1 MLDLKFIVENIDAI
15 KEGARKKRMK
25 VDIDKIVQLDTERK
39 SIMKDVDAIRAKQ
52 NVVSKEMPGKKGA
65 DKEKTMEEMKK
76 LKETLKIKEQEVEDI
91 DEVLDELV
99 LAVPNPCLPGVPEGL
114 DDRDNEVVK
123 TWGAPTRFD
132 FEPRDHVAL
141 GTNLD
146 LLDIEKGAE
155 VSGARFYYVKNDLV
169 WLEFAL
175 INYALQKITAK
186 GFKPI
191 LPPTLVKKQA
201 MIGTG
206 FFPADKNEIY
216 SVNKDEDDLY
226 LIGTS
231 EVPLCMLHYNQIL
244 DEIKLPLRYVGFSTC
259 WRREAGSYG
268 KDTHGIIRVHQ
279 FDKIE
284 MFSFCHPQHSIEEH
298 KLLVSI
304 EEEIVQGLKLP
315 YQLVN
320 VCGGD
325 LGAPAGQKFDIEAW
339 IPTQGRYREITS
351 CSNTT
356 DFQARRSKIRYKKED
371 GKKEYIHTLNGTGIA
386 MARMFVAILENY
398 QDKDGN
404 VTIPEVL
411 RPFMGGKEKIEAP
424 KN

>member
-1 MLDLKFIVENIDAI
+1 MLDLKFIVENVDAV

-25 VDIDKIVQLDTERK
+25 VDIDKIVELDTERK
-39 SIMKDVDAIRAKQ
+39 SLMKETDEIRAKQ
-52 NVVSKEMPGKKGA
+52 NIVSKEMPSKKGA
-65 DKEKTMEEMKK
+65 EKEKIMEEMKK
-76 LKETLKIKEQEVEDI
+76 LKETLKIKEQEVTDLE
-91 DEVLDELV
+91 ESLDELV
-99 LAVPNPCLPGVPEGL
+99 LAVPNPCLPDVPDGM
-114 DDRDNEVVK
+114 DDQDNKIVK
-123 TWGAPTRFD
+123 TWGSPTKFN

-141 GTNLD
+141 GKNLD
-146 LLDIEKGAE
+146 LIDIEKGAQ
-155 VSGARFYYVKNDLV
+155 VSGARFYYIKNDLV
-169 WLEFAL
+169 WLELAL
-175 INYALQKITAK
+175 IQFALQKITAK
-186 GFKPI
+186 GFKPVF
-191 LPPTLVKKQA
+191 PPTLVKEHA

-216 SVNKDEDDLY
+216 SVNKDEDNLY

-231 EVPLCMLHYNQIL
+231 EVPLCMLHYDEIL
-244 DEIKLPLRYVGFSTC
+244 DEKKLPIRYVGFSQC

-268 KDTHGIIRVHQ
+268 KDTQGIIRVHQ

-298 KLLVSI
+298 KLIVSL
-304 EEEIVQGLKLP
+304 EEEIIQGLKLP

-325 LGAPAGQKFDIEAW
+325 LGAPAAQKFDIEVW
-339 IPTQGRYREITS
+339 IPTQGKYRELTS

-356 DFQARRSKIRYKKED
+356 EFQARRSKIRYKNEA

-398 QDKDGN
+398 QTEDGS

-411 RPFMGGKEKIEAP
+411 RPFMGGKEKIAST
-424 KN
+424 

>member
-1 MLDLKFIVENIDAI
+1 MLDLKFIVENIDI
-15 KEGARKKRMK
+15 VKEGARKKRMQ
-25 VDIDKIVQLDTERK
+25 VDIDKIVSLDGERK
-39 SIMKDVDAIRAKQ
+39 TLMKEVDEIRAKQ
-52 NVVSKEMPGKKGA
+52 NQASKEMPAKKGA
-65 DKEKTMEEMKK
+65 EKEKIMEEMKK
-76 LKETLKIKEQEVEDI
+76 LKETLKIKEQEVVDLE
-91 DEVLDELV
+91 EVLNDLI
-99 LAVPNPCLPGVPEGL
+99 LQVPNPCLPDVPEGL
-114 DDRDNEVVK
+114 DDKDNKIVK
-123 TWGAPTRFD
+123 TWGSPARFSFD
-132 FEPRDHVAL
+132 PRDHVAL
-141 GTNLD
+141 GKNLD
-146 LLDIEKGAE
+146 LIDIEKGVQ

-175 INYALQKITAK
+175 IQYALQKITAK

-191 LPPTLVKKQA
+191 LPPTLVKEQA
-201 MIGTG
+201 MMGTG

-216 SVNKDEDDLY
+216 SVNKDEDALY

-231 EVPLCMLHYNQIL
+231 EVPLCMLHYN
-244 DEIKLPLRYVGFSTC
+244 EIIEEKNLPIRYVGFSQC

-268 KDTHGIIRVHQ
+268 KDTHGILRVHQ

-284 MFSFCHPQHSIEEH
+284 MFSFCHPQKSIEEH
-298 KLLVSI
+298 KLIVSI

-325 LGAPAGQKFDIEAW
+325 LGAPAAQKFDIEAW
-339 IPTQGRYREITS
+339 IPTQGKYREITS

-356 DFQARRSKIRYKKED
+356 DFQARRSKIRYKNNE
-371 GKKEYIHTLNGTGIA
+371 GKKEYIHTLNGTGVA

-398 QDKDGN
+398 QNEDGS

-411 RPFMGGKEKIEAP
+411 RPFMGGKEKITSI
-424 KN
+424 